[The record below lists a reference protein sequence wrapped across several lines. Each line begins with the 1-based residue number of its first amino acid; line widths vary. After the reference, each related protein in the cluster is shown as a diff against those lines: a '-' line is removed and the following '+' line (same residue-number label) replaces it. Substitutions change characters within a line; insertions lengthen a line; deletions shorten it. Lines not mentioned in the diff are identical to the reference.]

1 MEKISCSNELKLASQ
16 LFEVVGHCSRI
27 QAMHEELEEIIYNSD
42 GINEY
47 SEENIQDFLR
57 QLRTELNE
65 ISRIMKRYQR

>member
-1 MEKISCSNELKLASQ
+1 
-16 LFEVVGHCSRI
+16 
-27 QAMHEELEEIIYNSD
+27 MHEELEEIIYNSD

-57 QLRTELNE
+57 QLRAELNE